1 MFQSVD
7 LGHLASMA
15 MVLDDSGPFGSGG
28 RAQVGLEPCDTNG
41 GDGDGSHS
49 QGRSTPAAKDAV
61 RKTLR
66 DVIR

>member
-1 MFQSVD
+1 MFQRVD
-7 LGHLASMA
+7 LGHLAGMA
-15 MVLDDSGPFGSGG
+15 MVLDDSGPFGSGV

-41 GDGDGSHS
+41 DGDGAHS

-61 RKTLR
+61 RKSLR